1 MVAPAASKGPG
12 GDGPQVGDN
21 HGEAA
26 GVGNAGSPESPAV
39 GISDDDAARLDLRE
53 ATPHVT
59 RDSLRGL
66 EHDRDVLLEV
76 LDLFYG
82 VDLPPVRPKTR
93 AGWASQCWHFLG
105 CRKESP
111 EVDDDAKDDSL
122 PQMKPLLQGINCR
135 VRAGELVAVIV
146 SICHTDE
153 VMRNPPRLS

>member
-1 MVAPAASKGPG
+1 MVASSASMGSS
-12 GDGPQVGDN
+12 GDGPQVGDK
-21 HGEAA
+21 HGGAA

-39 GISDDDAARLDLRE
+39 GISDDEAPRLDLRE
-53 ATPHVT
+53 AIPHVT

-105 CRKESP
+105 RRREPP
-111 EVDDDAKDDSL
+111 EVDDYAKDDSL
-122 PQMKPLLQGINCR
+122 PQIKPLLQGINCR
-135 VRAGELVAVIV
+135 VRTGELVAVIV
-146 SICHTDE
+146 SIGHTEE
-153 VMRNPPRLS
+153 VMCVSPHLS